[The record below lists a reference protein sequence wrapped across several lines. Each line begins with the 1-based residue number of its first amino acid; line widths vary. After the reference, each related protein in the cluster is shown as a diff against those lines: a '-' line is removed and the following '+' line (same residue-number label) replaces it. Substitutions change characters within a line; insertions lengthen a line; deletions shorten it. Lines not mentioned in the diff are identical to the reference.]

1 MTDFPS
7 LSSNTGEKDRMVY
20 VRPVQTA
27 DLPEEIRVH
36 TGGIDQLYAIHAA
49 SGERLALV
57 SNRRHAFVVARQHEF
72 SPVSVH

>member
-7 LSSNTGEKDRMVY
+7 LSTKTGEHDRIVY
-20 VRPVQTA
+20 VRSVRTA

-36 TGGIDQLYAIHAA
+36 TGDIDEVYAIHAA